1 MNSTLRQVPRHQA
14 PLGTPASG
22 RRLPAPRFLSGAL
35 AVFCLGADLSAAVT
49 LSVSSTYDENTR
61 AANTIDGEAPGNSIA
76 LGTFKTAVGAAHAAG
91 TGGVINF
98 DMPNGSN
105 ADAKGNSDTNNSGS
119 KTLISVGYGG
129 TKSFAIN
136 TSLAYDMHVF
146 TSLAAVSGNSG
157 ASGTSKGIAI
167 ASGMPDNSA
176 VASSWTLNFGEITGG
191 LPGEAI
197 TSMGFVLLS
206 RDFAG
211 TTGDLPVT
219 VEWFLNGGTTASYS
233 VTDQV
238 KDEKWVDGVTT
249 GDDTFFS
256 YSAPVG
262 SYISGFK
269 MTYGGTI
276 DTDRRLGIDDIG
288 FTTSVVPEPSRA
300 LLVAVAMTGLML
312 RRRRWICPA
321 PHAAE
326 ATSFTLVFTP
336 S

>member
-1 MNSTLRQVPRHQA
+1 MNLQPPLPVCFATNPTLWQMTIRKATGDKPTA
-14 PLGTPASG
+14 GS
-22 RRLPAPRFLSGAL
+22 RRLTAHLLVWTL
-35 AVFCLGADLSAAVT
+35 AVLCSGTDLSAAVT
-49 LSVSSTYDENTR
+49 LSASGTYDENTR
-61 AANTIDGEAPGNSIA
+61 ALNTIDGEAPGNSIA
-76 LGTFKTAVGAAHAAG
+76 LGTFKTAVGTAFAAG
-91 TGGVINF
+91 AGGVINF

-105 ADAKGNSDTNNSGS
+105 ADAKGNSDTNNAGS
-119 KTLISVGYGG
+119 KTLMNVGYGG

-157 ASGTSKGIAI
+157 TNGTSKGIAI

-176 VASSWTLNFGEITGG
+176 VASSWTLNFGGITGG
-191 LPGEAI
+191 SAGEAI

-211 TTGDLPVT
+211 TNSDLPVT
-219 VEWFLNGGTTASYS
+219 VDWYLNGGSTSSYS
-233 VTDQV
+233 VTDQI
-238 KDEKWVDGVTT
+238 KDEKWVDGVST

-269 MTYGGTI
+269 VTYGGTI

-288 FTTSVVPEPSRA
+288 FTTSVVPEPSRM
-300 LLVAVAMTGLML
+300 LLLAVAMTGAMF
-312 RRRRWICPA
+312 RRRR
-321 PHAAE
+321 
-326 ATSFTLVFTP
+326 
-336 S
+336 